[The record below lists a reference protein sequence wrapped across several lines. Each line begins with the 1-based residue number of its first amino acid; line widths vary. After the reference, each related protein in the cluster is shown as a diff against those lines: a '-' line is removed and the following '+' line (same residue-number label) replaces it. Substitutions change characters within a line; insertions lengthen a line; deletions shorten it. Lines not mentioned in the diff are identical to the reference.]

1 MICVAVYDAGCG
13 VLGGVACGLST
24 PLRKVTQIETP
35 HLICTERPPSWYVEA
50 CRAHSHAAR
59 LRFGQGGE
67 ELNFSA
73 SDKYIHE

>member
-35 HLICTERPPSWYVEA
+35 HLICTERPPSWNA
-50 CRAHSHAAR
+50 CRAPSHAAR